1 MNQTQEITTLEN
13 KLNQVKAEMQ
23 LRIIDLNQRLEY
35 VKEQNRQLKL
45 SSPQINIINEKIK
58 KEARKW
64 KRNMLQTLDNA
75 IERDRINTEMIR
87 EKEEQIERLK
97 TDHSEMA
104 EWVNETQEEV
114 VKLKDR
120 YLAQVKINEMI
131 ARLTVNGN
139 REKLTSLPPPYIGHN
154 DFTDV

>member
-104 EWVNETQEEV
+104 E
-114 VKLKDR
+114 
-120 YLAQVKINEMI
+120 
-131 ARLTVNGN
+131 
-139 REKLTSLPPPYIGHN
+139 
-154 DFTDV
+154 